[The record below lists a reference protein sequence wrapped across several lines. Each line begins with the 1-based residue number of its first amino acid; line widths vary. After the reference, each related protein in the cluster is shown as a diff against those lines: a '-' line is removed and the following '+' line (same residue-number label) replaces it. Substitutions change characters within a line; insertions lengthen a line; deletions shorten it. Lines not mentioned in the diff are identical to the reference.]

1 MPSTL
6 FDSAGLAIVAY
17 AQIDGPTGSVPS
29 TGCNSG
35 LGTTRLS
42 TGIYQIALPT
52 ALGQDPGRDLIFV
65 QPKWSQ
71 ALPYS
76 SVRSAVVTDP
86 TPGIPDDDTIKQV
99 SIFGNEYDNMGV
111 PLATTA
117 LDSDFNILILRTI
130 LP

>member
-35 LGTTRLS
+35 LNTTRLS

-71 ALPYS
+71 TLRYD
-76 SVRSAVVTDP
+76 SVRSAVVSDP
-86 TPGIPDDDTIKQV
+86 VPGNPGDNNKLIP
-99 SIFGNEYDNMGV
+99 IFGNEYDNVGA